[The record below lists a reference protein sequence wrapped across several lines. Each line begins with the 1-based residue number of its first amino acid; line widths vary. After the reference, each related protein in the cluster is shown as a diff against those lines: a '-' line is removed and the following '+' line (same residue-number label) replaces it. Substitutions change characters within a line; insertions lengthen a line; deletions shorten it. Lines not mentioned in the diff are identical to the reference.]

1 MRISDWSSDVCS
13 SDLTQTISPMIFVLS
28 VRRAPQRLDLV
39 VQAVAVVGDDAF
51 DHREPVLDRPQFGAK
66 LGVFLADQLD
76 ALHRL
81 VAGPGVVG
89 LPPGPLR
96 GVPVFEAQPGV
107 ENPAADGATPL
118 CRTTGA
124 PGPVVGRGVERRTVG
139 GGSGVCVSSSSG

>member
-1 MRISDWSSDVCS
+1 MNGARGIK
-13 SDLTQTISPMIFVLS
+13 TQTISPMIFVLS

-81 VAGPGVVG
+81 VAGPGIDC
-89 LPPGPLR
+89 L
-96 GVPVFEAQPGV
+96 
-107 ENPAADGATPL
+107 
-118 CRTTGA
+118 A
-124 PGPVVGRGVERRTVG
+124 PGAVRTEEHKSELQSLMRNADTV
-139 GGSGVCVSSSSG
+139 

>member
-76 ALHRL
+76 ALPRL
-81 VAGPGVVG
+81 VAGPGIDG
-89 LPPGPLR
+89 LAPGPVAR
-96 GVPVFEAQPGV
+96 VSVFDAQPGGD
-107 ENPAADGATPL
+107 NPAADGAHRHERPDL
-118 CRTTGA
+118 GHGA
-124 PGPVVGRGVERRTVG
+124 EPAQG
-139 GGSGVCVSSSSG
+139 